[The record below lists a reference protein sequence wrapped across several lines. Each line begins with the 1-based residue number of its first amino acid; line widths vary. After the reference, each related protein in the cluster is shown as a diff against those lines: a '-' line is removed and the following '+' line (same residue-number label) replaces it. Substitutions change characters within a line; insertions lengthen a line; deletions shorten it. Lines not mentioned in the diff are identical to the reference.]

1 MKKNVRNILMNKL
14 TNLFLVVVLLP
25 FSIFAQDMHKVGAGL
40 NYHLDQENGPGY
52 HIFYQWQFGE
62 SFEFETRY
70 FDNNDILLQSNESD
84 VFANYDQFS
93 IGANFIKRYNSDL
106 SIKAGTGLGFI
117 TASSNETVV
126 EKQTMAPY
134 IMLAA
139 TYKLTKD
146 LSIEFGQFTHFNREL
161 IDTNHS
167 LFLSLS
173 YQFGQ
178 SYTNYSSESQPTKPA
193 LRTTTLEKPG
203 QVRPTVAPSVVK
215 NIEEKQTVSKPL
227 MSNKPLWY
235 VQFGAYKDATIGQ
248 KFLIKLQKTYPNIA
262 FNFVNHNNYFRILSH
277 YFDSKQR
284 ADDYVNMMKSN
295 YNLNGYITQ
304 LTINNN

>member
-1 MKKNVRNILMNKL
+1 MKNLTILL
-14 TNLFLVVVLLP
+14 CASVLLP
-25 FSIFAQDMHKVGAGL
+25 FAVSAQDTHKVGAGF

-70 FDNNDILLQSNESD
+70 FDNNDIVLQSNEAD

-117 TASSNETVV
+117 TASSNEAVI

-146 LSIEFGQFTHFNREL
+146 LSIEFGQFTHFNSEL
-161 IDTNHS
+161 VDTNHS

-178 SYTNYSSESQPTKPA
+178 SYNYSPETQSSTPA
-193 LRTTTLEKPG
+193 LRKTTTENPS
-203 QVRPTVAPSVVK
+203 QVRPTVST
-215 NIEEKQTVSKPL
+215 NIIKSTIE
-227 MSNKPLWY
+227 NKPVTKTNRVNKPFWY
-235 VQFGAYKDATIGQ
+235 VQYGAYSNATNG
-248 KFLIKLQKTYPNIA
+248 KKSLLKLQQAYPNIV
-262 FNFVNHNNYFRILSH
+262 FNLVSHNNYYRIISH
-277 YFDSKQR
+277 SFESKQR
-284 ADDYVNMMKSN
+284 ADDYVNMLMSN
-295 YNLNGYITQ
+295 FSLSGYITQ
-304 LTINNN
+304 LTLKKD

>member
-1 MKKNVRNILMNKL
+1 MNKL
-14 TNLFLVVVLLP
+14 KNIFLVGVLLP
-25 FSIFAQDMHKVGAGL
+25 FSVFAQDTHKVGAGF

-52 HIFYQWQFGE
+52 HLFYQWQFGE

-70 FDNNDILLQSNESD
+70 FDNNDILLQSNDND

-167 LFLSLS
+167 VFLSLS

-178 SYTNYSSESQPTKPA
+178 RYNYSPEPQPAKPA
-193 LRTTTLEKPG
+193 LRTTTTENPS
-203 QVRPTVAPSVVK
+203 QVRPTVAPTVVK
-215 NIEEKQTVSKPL
+215 KIEEKKAVSKPL
-227 MSNKPLWY
+227 IANKPLWY
-235 VQFGAYKDATIGQ
+235 VQFGAYKDAINGQ
-248 KFLIKLQKTYPNIA
+248 KSLMRLQQAYPNLG
-262 FNFVNHNNYFRILSH
+262 FNFVEHNNYYRILSH
-277 YFDSKQR
+277 HFASKQR
-284 ADDYVNMMKSN
+284 ADDYVNMMMSN
-295 YNLNGYITQ
+295 YNLGGYITQ
-304 LTINNN
+304 LTINKH

>member
-1 MKKNVRNILMNKL
+1 MKNLTILL
-14 TNLFLVVVLLP
+14 CASVLLP
-25 FSIFAQDMHKVGAGL
+25 FAVSAQDTHKVGAGF

-70 FDNNDILLQSNESD
+70 FDNNDIVLQSNEAD

-117 TASSNETVV
+117 TASSNEAVT

-146 LSIEFGQFTHFNREL
+146 LSIEFGQFTHFNSEL

-178 SYTNYSSESQPTKPA
+178 SYNYSPEAKSPTPA
-193 LRTTTLEKPG
+193 LRTTTNESPS
-203 QVRPTVAPSVVK
+203 QVRPTVSPQVVK
-215 NIEEKQTVSKPL
+215 NTTQKMSVSK
-227 MSNKPLWY
+227 SYSANKPLWY
-235 VQFGAYKDATIGQ
+235 VQFGAYSNAKNGQ
-248 KFLIKLQKTYPNIA
+248 ESLMRLQQAYPNIV
-262 FNFVNHNNYFRILSH
+262 FNLVNYNNYYRIISH
-277 YFDSKQR
+277 NFDSKQR
-284 ADDYVNMMKSN
+284 AEDYVNMLMSN
-295 YNLNGYITQ
+295 FSLSG
-304 LTINNN
+304 

>member
-1 MKKNVRNILMNKL
+1 MNKL
-14 TNLFLVVVLLP
+14 TNIFLVGVLLP
-25 FSIFAQDMHKVGAGL
+25 FSVFAQDTHKVGAGF

-52 HIFYQWQFGE
+52 HLFYQWQFGE

-70 FDNNDILLQSNESD
+70 FDNNDILLQSNDND

-117 TASSNETVV
+117 TASSNEDVI

-173 YQFGQ
+173 FQFG
-178 SYTNYSSESQPTKPA
+178 SRFSEYTPQSQPKAPA
-193 LRTTTLEKPG
+193 LRETTTETPR
-203 QVRPTVAPSVVK
+203 QVRPTVAPTVVK
-215 NIEEKQTVSKPL
+215 SIKEVPAVTKPL
-227 MSNKPLWY
+227 IANKPFWY
-235 VQFGAYKDATIGQ
+235 VQFGAYKDVTNGE
-248 KFLIKLQKTYPNIA
+248 KSLMRLQQAYPNIS
-262 FNFVNHNNYFRILSH
+262 FRLVNYNNYYRIISH
-277 YFDSKQR
+277 HFDSKQR
-284 ADDYVNMMKSN
+284 ADDYVNIIRNN
-295 YNLNGYITQ
+295 YNLSGYITQ
-304 LTINNN
+304 LTIKQH